1 MWKHKIQVLNV
12 ITFKK
17 VRYKN
22 FLSTGQQFI
31 EIQLDRSSKTLVVGE
46 NGAGKSTMLDALCF
60 GLFQRAFRN
69 IKKDQMVNSINE
81 KDCVVEVEFTIGQNE
96 YKIIRG
102 IKPNIFEIWC
112 NDVML
117 NQDAAV
123 RDYQKHLEQTI
134 LKLNFR
140 SFTQVVI
147 LGNASFVPF
156 MQLRPEY
163 RRQVVE
169 EILDIEI
176 FSKMNLL
183 FREKQKNQDEL
194 IKQTDFNYQLVD
206 NKIDDKKK
214 YIDDIS
220 NRSKD
225 LADFKKAE
233 LNKSITDIANYE
245 EDIKRVR
252 VDIAELQKQV
262 MDETKVNDKHKKL
275 HTMEAKLENTCN
287 KHKKDLSFFQS
298 HNDCPTCQQ
307 SIDEAFKSTMMSK
320 KAEKIQELDSA
331 LGQID
336 KEIKTNEMKLDTIN
350 KTMVTIREK
359 ELLINRYETSIDEI
373 KKQTVR
379 LGQEI
384 ADLQDEKV
392 STAEQTGELNQLRER
407 ITELEKDK
415 LDQKNEMVYIDTA
428 RHLMQDTG
436 IKTKIIKQYL
446 PIMNQLINRNLA
458 DMDFFVNFS
467 LDEEFNETIKSRHR
481 DEFNYHSFSEGEK
494 LRIDLAILFTWR
506 EIAKLKN
513 STNTNL
519 LILDEIFD
527 SSLDSSGTDEFM
539 RILHTTMEKENV
551 FVISHKGDTLIDKF
565 PRVMKFEKYKNFTR
579 MAE

>member
-1 MWKHKIQVLNV
+1 M

-17 VRYKN
+17 IRYKN

-31 EIQLDRSSKTLVVGE
+31 EIDLDSSPTTLVVGN
-46 NGAGKSTMLDALCF
+46 NGAGKSTMLDAMCF
-60 GLFQRAFRN
+60 GLFAKPFRAV
-69 IKKDQMVNSINE
+69 KKDQLVNTINE
-81 KDCVVEVEFTIGQNE
+81 KDCIVEVEFIIGKKQ

-112 NDVML
+112 NGDML

-123 RDYQKHLEQTI
+123 RDYQKHLEQHI

-156 MQLRPEY
+156 MQLRARH
-163 RRQVVE
+163 RREVVE

-176 FSKMNLL
+176 FSKLNLM
-183 FREKQKNQDEL
+183 FREKQKAQDET
-194 IKQTDFNYQLVD
+194 IKQADFNFQLLD
-206 NKIDDKKK
+206 GKINTQQKH
-214 YIDDIS
+214 IDDIS
-220 NRSKD
+220 NTNKD
-225 LADFKKAE
+225 TVNLKQVAITNSE
-233 LNKSITDIANYE
+233 TDIENYE
-245 EDIKRVR
+245 EDVARVKRE
-252 VDIAELQKQV
+252 ITGLQTEILDQ
-262 MDETKVNDKHKKL
+262 TKVTNKHGKL
-275 HTMEAKLENTCN
+275 TSMEAKLENTCI
-287 KHKKDLSFFQS
+287 KHKKELKFFQS
-298 HNDCPTCQQ
+298 HDDCPTCQQ
-307 SIDEAFKSTMMSK
+307 SIDEAFK
-320 KAEKIQELDSA
+320 KATIVVKEAKVVELE
-331 LGQID
+331 LGMEQID
-336 KEIKTNEMKLDTIN
+336 NAIQTSQKKLDKIN
-350 KTMVTIREK
+350 QTVVAIREK
-359 ELLINRYETSIDEI
+359 ELLINRYETSISEI
-373 KKQTVR
+373 EKYKSKIQK
-379 LGQEI
+379 EI
-384 ADLQDEKV
+384 DDLSDEKF
-392 STAEQTGELNQLRER
+392 STGVATGELNQLQEQL
-407 ITELEKDK
+407 TEAGKNKLKHKEEK
-415 LDQKNEMVYIDTA
+415 VYIDTA

-446 PIMNQLINRNLA
+446 PIMNQYINKNLA

-481 DEFNYHSFSEGEK
+481 DDFQYHSFSEGEK

-527 SSLDSSGTDEFM
+527 SSLDTSGTDEFM
-539 RILHTTMEKENV
+539 RILYRTMSKENV

>member
-1 MWKHKIQVLNV
+1 MIN
-12 ITFKK
+12 FSK

-31 EIQLDRSSKTLVVGE
+31 EIDLQKSNTTLVVGE

-69 IKKDQMVNSINE
+69 IKKDQLINTINE
-81 KDCVVEVEFTIGQNE
+81 KECIVEVEFTVGQKD

-112 NDVML
+112 NGDML
-117 NQDAAV
+117 NQDAAQ
-123 RDYQKHLEQTI
+123 RDYQKHLEQQI

-156 MQLRPEY
+156 MQLRARH

-225 LADFKKAE
+225 LADSKKAE
-233 LNKSITDIANYE
+233 LNKSITDISNYE
-245 EDIKRVR
+245 EDIKKVR
-252 VDIAELQKQV
+252 VNIAELQKQV
-262 MDETKVNDKHKKL
+262 IDEAKINDKHKKL
-275 HTMEAKLENTCN
+275 HNMEAKLENTCN

-307 SIDEAFKSTMMSK
+307 SIDEAYKSTMISK
-320 KAEKIQELDSA
+320 KAEKIQELESA
-331 LGQID
+331 LGQIE
-336 KEIKTNEMKLDTIN
+336 KEIITSEMKLDTIN

-359 ELLINRYETSIDEI
+359 ELLINRYETSIEEI
-373 KKQTVR
+373 KKQTTK
-379 LGQEI
+379 LAQEI
-384 ADLQDEKV
+384 AELQDEKV

-446 PIMNQLINRNLA
+446 PIMNQLINKNLA

-539 RILHTTMEKENV
+539 RILYTTMAKENV

-565 PRVMKFEKYKNFTR
+565 PRVMKFEKHKNFTR

>member
-1 MWKHKIQVLNV
+1 M
-12 ITFKK
+12 ITFKN

-22 FLSTGQQFI
+22 FLSTGNQFI
-31 EIQLDRSSKTLVVGE
+31 DIQLDRAQSTLVVGE
-46 NGAGKSTMLDALCF
+46 NGSGKSTMLDALCF

-81 KDCVVEVEFTIGQNE
+81 KDCVVEVEFIIGQNE

-112 NDVML
+112 NGVML

-134 LKLNFR
+134 LKLNYR

-156 MQLRPEY
+156 MQLRARH

-176 FSKMNLL
+176 FSKMNLM
-183 FREKQKNQDEL
+183 FREKQKLQDEVIKNSDFNCQL
-194 IKQTDFNYQLVD
+194 IDSKIESQKKHIEELSGNNQQSIDKKILEMQKAQTDIDNYQLD
-206 NKIDDKKK
+206 IDRV
-214 YIDDIS
+214 S
-220 NRSKD
+220 TE
-225 LADFKKAE
+225 KA
-233 LNKSITDIANYE
+233 A
-245 EDIKRVR
+245 
-252 VDIAELQKQV
+252 LQKEIL
-262 MDETKVNDKHKKL
+262 DETEINNKYKQL
-275 HTMEAKLENTCN
+275 HNVEAKLENTCS
-287 KHKKDLSFFQS
+287 KHKKDLEFFET

-307 SIDEAFKSTMMSK
+307 AIDKAFKSTM
-320 KAEKIQELDSA
+320 
-331 LGQID
+331 ID
-336 KEIKTNEMKLDTIN
+336 KKKNKVIEIDSGMKQIAKEIVTTETRLTKIN
-350 KTMVTIREK
+350 DTMVAIREK
-359 ELLINRYETSIDEI
+359 ELLINRFETSISEI
-373 KKQTVR
+373 KKYIDNKQNEIDELSDDKYTTGVAAGK
-379 LGQEI
+379 LTKLQEQLTE
-384 ADLQDEKV
+384 AELAKV
-392 STAEQTGELNQLRER
+392 NHKEQKTYL
-407 ITELEKDK
+407 
-415 LDQKNEMVYIDTA
+415 DTA
-428 RHLMQDTG
+428 RYLMQDTG

-446 PIMNQLINRNLA
+446 PIMNQFINKNLA
-458 DMDFFVNFS
+458 DMDFFVNFT
-467 LDEEFNETIKSRHR
+467 LDDEFNETIKSRYR

-527 SSLDSSGTDEFM
+527 SSLDASGTDEFM
-539 RILHTTMEKENV
+539 RILNNKLAKENV

-565 PRVMKFEKYKNFTR
+565 PSILKFEKYKNFTR
-579 MAE
+579 MA

>member
-1 MWKHKIQVLNV
+1 MPKDDP
-12 ITFKK
+12 FK
-17 VRYKN
+17 
-22 FLSTGQQFI
+22 
-31 EIQLDRSSKTLVVGE
+31 
-46 NGAGKSTMLDALCF
+46 
-60 GLFQRAFRN
+60 
-69 IKKDQMVNSINE
+69 
-81 KDCVVEVEFTIGQNE
+81 
-96 YKIIRG
+96 
-102 IKPNIFEIWC
+102 FE
-112 NDVML
+112 
-117 NQDAAV
+117 
-123 RDYQKHLEQTI
+123 
-134 LKLNFR
+134 
-140 SFTQVVI
+140 
-147 LGNASFVPF
+147 
-156 MQLRPEY
+156 
-163 RRQVVE
+163 
-169 EILDIEI
+169 
-176 FSKMNLL
+176 
-183 FREKQKNQDEL
+183 
-194 IKQTDFNYQLVD
+194 
-206 NKIDDKKK
+206 DKKK

-225 LADFKKAE
+225 LADSKKAE

-245 EDIKRVR
+245 EDIKKVR
-252 VDIAELQKQV
+252 VGIAELQKQV
-262 MDETKVNDKHKKL
+262 IDEAKVNDKHKKL
-275 HTMEAKLENTCN
+275 HNMEAKLENTCS

-298 HNDCPTCQQ
+298 HDDCPTCQQ
-307 SIDEAFKSTMMSK
+307 SIDEAFKSTMISK
-320 KAEKIQELDSA
+320 KAEKVQELEIA
-331 LGQID
+331 LGQIET
-336 KEIKTNEMKLDTIN
+336 EIKTSEMKLDTIN
-350 KTMVTIREK
+350 KTMIAIREK
-359 ELLINRYETSIDEI
+359 ELLINRYETSIEEI
-373 KKQTVR
+373 KKQTIR

-384 ADLQDEKV
+384 AELQDEKV

-407 ITELEKDK
+407 ITELEKEK
-415 LDQKNEMVYIDTA
+415 LEQKNEMIYIDTA

-446 PIMNQLINRNLA
+446 PIMNQLINKNLA

-539 RILHTTMEKENV
+539 RILYTTMAKENV

>member
-1 MWKHKIQVLNV
+1 MIV
-12 ITFKK
+12 FKK
-17 VRYKN
+17 IRYKN

-31 EIQLDRSSKTLVVGE
+31 EIQLDRSSKTLVIGE

-81 KDCVVEVEFTIGQNE
+81 KDCVVEVEFIIGQNE

-112 NDVML
+112 NGIML

-123 RDYQKHLEQTI
+123 RDYQKHLESTI
-134 LKLNFR
+134 LKFR

-156 MQLRPEY
+156 MQLRARH

-176 FSKMNLL
+176 FSKMNLM
-183 FREKQKNQDEL
+183 FREKQKLQDEVIKNSDFNCQL
-194 IKQTDFNYQLVD
+194 IDSKIESQKKHIEELSGNNQQSIDKKVLEMQVAQTDTDNYQLD
-206 NKIDDKKK
+206 IDRV
-214 YIDDIS
+214 S
-220 NRSKD
+220 TE
-225 LADFKKAE
+225 KA
-233 LNKSITDIANYE
+233 A
-245 EDIKRVR
+245 
-252 VDIAELQKQV
+252 LQKEIL
-262 MDETKVNDKHKKL
+262 DETKINNKYKQL
-275 HTMEAKLENTCN
+275 HNVEAKLENTCS
-287 KHKKDLSFFQS
+287 KHKKDLEFFET

-307 SIDEAFKSTMMSK
+307 AIDKAFKSTM
-320 KAEKIQELDSA
+320 
-331 LGQID
+331 ID
-336 KEIKTNEMKLDTIN
+336 KKKNKVIEIDSGMKRIAKEIVTTETRLTKIN
-350 KTMVTIREK
+350 DTMVAIREK
-359 ELLINRYETSIDEI
+359 ELLINRFETSISEI
-373 KKQTVR
+373 KKYIDNKQNEIDELSDDKYTTGVAAGK
-379 LGQEI
+379 LTKLQEQLTE
-384 ADLQDEKV
+384 AELAKV
-392 STAEQTGELNQLRER
+392 NHKEQKTYL
-407 ITELEKDK
+407 
-415 LDQKNEMVYIDTA
+415 DTA
-428 RHLMQDTG
+428 RYLMQDTG

-446 PIMNQLINRNLA
+446 PIMNQFINKNLA
-458 DMDFFVNFS
+458 DMDFFVNFT
-467 LDEEFNETIKSRHR
+467 LDDEFNETIKSRYR

-527 SSLDSSGTDEFM
+527 SSLDASGTDEFM
-539 RILHTTMEKENV
+539 RILNNKLAKENV

-565 PRVMKFEKYKNFTR
+565 PSILKFEKYKNFTR
-579 MAE
+579 MA

>member
-1 MWKHKIQVLNV
+1 LIL
-12 ITFKK
+12 FKT

-31 EIQLDRSSKTLVVGE
+31 EIQLDRAPATLVVGE

-60 GLFQRAFRN
+60 GLFQRPFRN
-69 IKKDQMVNSINE
+69 IKKDQLINSINE
-81 KDCVVEVEFTIGQNE
+81 KECVVEVEFTVGKKD
-96 YKIIRG
+96 YKIIRC
-102 IKPNIFEIWC
+102 IKPNKFEIWC
-112 NDVML
+112 NGDML

-123 RDYQKHLEQTI
+123 RDYQKHLEQQI

-156 MQLRPEY
+156 MQLKARY

-176 FSKMNLL
+176 FSKMNLM
-183 FREKQKNQDEL
+183 FREKQKSQDEV
-194 IKQTDFNYQLVD
+194 IKQADFDYQMLDSKIDTQKKHIEEISQNNLESIDTKKLDIKKSETDIKNYQKD
-206 NKIDDKKK
+206 IDDTM
-214 YIDDIS
+214 IE
-220 NRSKD
+220 
-225 LADFKKAE
+225 KA
-233 LNKSITDIANYE
+233 K
-245 EDIKRVR
+245 
-252 VDIAELQKQV
+252 LQKQIL
-262 MDETKVNDKHKKL
+262 DEVAVNTRYKKL
-275 HTMEAKLENTCN
+275 HTMEAKLENTCS
-287 KHKKDLSFFQS
+287 KHKKDLKFFETYD
-298 HNDCPTCQQ
+298 DCPTCQQ
-307 SIDEAFKSTMMSK
+307 AIDSAFKSQM
-320 KAEKIQELDSA
+320 
-331 LGQID
+331 ID
-336 KEIKTNEMKLDTIN
+336 KKKSKVDEIESGMQQLEKEITTTETRLKKIN
-350 KTMVTIREK
+350 DTMVLIREQ
-359 ELLINRYETSIDEI
+359 ELLINRFQTSINEI
-373 KKQTVR
+373 QKYIAKINS
-379 LGQEI
+379 EI
-384 ADLQDEKV
+384 EELSDEKFSSGV
-392 STAEQTGELNQLRER
+392 ATGELSQLQENL
-407 ITELEKDK
+407 TQADLDKKKYKEEK
-415 LDQKNEMVYIDTA
+415 LYIDTA
-428 RHLMQDTG
+428 RVLMQDTG

-446 PIMNQLINRNLA
+446 PIMNQYINKNLA
-458 DMDFFVNFS
+458 DMDFFVNFT

-481 DEFNYHSFSEGEK
+481 DVFNYHSFSEGEK

-539 RILHTTMEKENV
+539 RILNSTMEKENV

>member
-1 MWKHKIQVLNV
+1 MI
-12 ITFKK
+12 IFKT

-31 EIQLDRSSKTLVVGE
+31 EIQLNRAPATLVVGE

-60 GLFQRAFRN
+60 GLFQRPFRN
-69 IKKDQMVNSINE
+69 IKKDQLINSINE
-81 KDCVVEVEFTIGQNE
+81 KDCIVEVEFTVGKKD
-96 YKIIRG
+96 YKIIRC
-102 IKPNIFEIWC
+102 IKPNKFEIWC
-112 NDVML
+112 NGDML

-123 RDYQKHLEQTI
+123 RDYQKHLEQQI

-156 MQLRPEY
+156 MQLKARY

-176 FSKMNLL
+176 FSKMNLM
-183 FREKQKNQDEL
+183 FREKQKAQDEI
-194 IKQTDFNYQLVD
+194 IKQADFDYQLLDSKIDTQKKHIDEISKNNLESIDTKKLDIKKSETDIKNYQKD
-206 NKIDDKKK
+206 IDDTT
-214 YIDDIS
+214 
-220 NRSKD
+220 
-225 LADFKKAE
+225 AE
-233 LNKSITDIANYE
+233 RAK
-245 EDIKRVR
+245 
-252 VDIAELQKQV
+252 LQKQIL
-262 MDETKVNDKHKKL
+262 DEVAVNSRYKKL
-275 HTMEAKLENTCN
+275 HTMEAKLENTCS
-287 KHKKDLSFFQS
+287 KHKKDLKFFETYD
-298 HNDCPTCQQ
+298 DCPTCQQ
-307 SIDEAFKSTMMSK
+307 AIDKAFKSEM
-320 KAEKIQELDSA
+320 
-331 LGQID
+331 ID
-336 KEIKTNEMKLDTIN
+336 KKKSKVDEIESGMQQLEKEIVTTETRLKKINDTMIL
-350 KTMVTIREK
+350 IREQ
-359 ELLINRYETSIDEI
+359 ELLINRFQTSINEI
-373 KKQTVR
+373 QKYIAKINR
-379 LGQEI
+379 EI
-384 ADLQDEKV
+384 EELSDEKF
-392 STAEQTGELNQLRER
+392 SSGIATGELNQLRER

-446 PIMNQLINRNLA
+446 PIMNQLINKNLA

-527 SSLDSSGTDEFM
+527 SSLDSAGTDEFM
-539 RILHTTMEKENV
+539 KILNSTMDKENV

>member
-1 MWKHKIQVLNV
+1 MIK
-12 ITFKK
+12 FKR

-69 IKKDQMVNSINE
+69 IKKEQMVNSINE
-81 KDCVVEVEFTIGQNE
+81 KDCVVEVEFIIGQNE
-96 YKIIRG
+96 YKIVRG

-112 NDVML
+112 NNVML
-117 NQDAAV
+117 NQDAAQ
-123 RDYQKHLEQTI
+123 RDYQKHLESTI

-176 FSKMNLL
+176 FSKMNFLL
-183 FREKQKNQDEL
+183 KDKVKNQDEL
-194 IKQTDFNYQLVD
+194 IKQADFNCQLIDSKIDSQKKHIEDLSGNNQQSIEKKQLEIKKAETDIDNYQLD
-206 NKIDDKKK
+206 ID
-214 YIDDIS
+214 
-220 NRSKD
+220 
-225 LADFKKAE
+225 
-233 LNKSITDIANYE
+233 
-245 EDIKRVR
+245 RVTTEKT
-252 VDIAELQKQV
+252 ALQNEIL
-262 MDETKVNDKHKKL
+262 DETKINNKYKQL
-275 HTMEAKLENTCN
+275 HNVEAKLENTCS
-287 KHKKDLSFFQS
+287 KHKKDLEFFET

-307 SIDEAFKSTMMSK
+307 SIDEAFKSTM
-320 KAEKIQELDSA
+320 
-331 LGQID
+331 ID
-336 KEIKTNEMKLDTIN
+336 KKKNKVVEINSAMSQLVKEIEGVEYRLNDIN
-350 KTMVTIREK
+350 KTMVAIREK
-359 ELLINRYETSIDEI
+359 ELLLNRYETSISEI
-373 KKQTVR
+373 EKYMTNKQNEV
-379 LGQEI
+379 
-384 ADLQDEKV
+384 D
-392 STAEQTGELNQLRER
+392 
-407 ITELEKDK
+407 ELEDDK
-415 LDQKNEMVYIDTA
+415 FTTGAATGKLEELQEQLTEAESAKVKQKEQKTYLDTA
-428 RHLMQDTG
+428 RYLMQDTG

-446 PIMNQLINRNLA
+446 PIMNQFINKNLA
-458 DMDFFVNFS
+458 DMDFFVNFT
-467 LDEEFNETIKSRHR
+467 LDDEFNETIKSRYR

-519 LILDEIFD
+519 LILDERFD
-527 SSLDSSGTDEFM
+527 SSLDTSGTDEFM
-539 RILHTTMEKENV
+539 RILYHTMNKENV

>member
-1 MWKHKIQVLNV
+1 MI
-12 ITFKK
+12 IFKK

-31 EIQLDRSSKTLVVGE
+31 EIQLDRAQSTLVVGE

-69 IKKDQMVNSINE
+69 IKKDQLVNSINE
-81 KDCVVEVEFTIGQNE
+81 KECVVEVEFIVGQNY

-102 IKPNIFEIWC
+102 IKPNTFEIWC

-117 NQDAAV
+117 NQDAAQ
-123 RDYQKHLEQTI
+123 RDYQKHLESTI

-156 MQLRPEY
+156 MQLRARH

-183 FREKQKNQDEL
+183 FREKQKNQDEV
-194 IKQTDFNYQLVD
+194 IKQSEFNCQLIDSKIDSQKKHIEDMSGNKQQTIEKKQIEIRQAQTDIDNYQLD
-206 NKIDDKKK
+206 IDKVNTEK
-214 YIDDIS
+214 
-220 NRSKD
+220 
-225 LADFKKAE
+225 
-233 LNKSITDIANYE
+233 
-245 EDIKRVR
+245 
-252 VDIAELQKQV
+252 AELQKQIL
-262 MDETKVNDKHKKL
+262 DESKINNKYKQL
-275 HTMEAKLENTCN
+275 HNLEAKLENTCS
-287 KHKKDLSFFQS
+287 KHKKDLGFFQT

-307 SIDEAFKSTMMSK
+307 VIDEAFKSTMIGK
-320 KAEKIQELDSA
+320 KAEKVQELEGA
-331 LGQID
+331 LGQIEKD
-336 KEIKTNEMKLDTIN
+336 IKSTEDRLDIIN
-350 KTMVTIREK
+350 KTMIAIREK
-359 ELLINRYETSIDEI
+359 ELLVNRYETSISEI
-373 KKQTVR
+373 KKYMANKQNEV
-379 LGQEI
+379 
-384 ADLQDEKV
+384 D
-392 STAEQTGELNQLRER
+392 
-407 ITELEKDK
+407 ELEDDK
-415 LDQKNEMVYIDTA
+415 FTTGVATGKLEELQEQLTSAETAKTKQKEQKNYLDTA
-428 RHLMQDTG
+428 RYLMQDTG

-446 PIMNQLINRNLA
+446 PIMNQLINKNLA
-458 DMDFFVNFS
+458 DMDFFVNFT
-467 LDEEFNETIKSRHR
+467 LDDEFNETIKSRHR

-527 SSLDSSGTDEFM
+527 SSLDASGTDEFM
-539 RILHTTMEKENV
+539 RILSNKLAKENV
-551 FVISHKGDTLIDKF
+551 FVISHKGDTLLDKF
-565 PRVMKFEKYKNFTR
+565 PSILKFEKYKNFTR
-579 MAE
+579 MA

>member
-1 MWKHKIQVLNV
+1 MIK
-12 ITFKK
+12 FKR

-22 FLSTGQQFI
+22 LLSTGQQFI
-31 EIQLDRSSKTLVVGE
+31 EIELDKSSTTLVVGE

-60 GLFQRAFRN
+60 GLFQRPFRN
-69 IKKDQMVNSINE
+69 IKKDQLINSINE
-81 KDCVVEVEFTIGQNE
+81 KECIVEVEFTVGQKD

-102 IKPNIFEIWC
+102 IKPNTFEIWC
-112 NDVML
+112 DGDML
-117 NQDAAV
+117 NQDAAQ
-123 RDYQKHLEQTI
+123 RDYQKHLEQQI

-140 SFTQVVI
+140 SFTQGGI

-156 MQLRPEY
+156 MQLRARH

-225 LADFKKAE
+225 LADSKKAE

-245 EDIKRVR
+245 EDIRKVR
-252 VDIAELQKQV
+252 VGIAELQKQV
-262 MDETKVNDKHKKL
+262 IDEAKVNDKHKKL
-275 HTMEAKLENTCN
+275 HNMEAKLENTCS

-307 SIDEAFKSTMMSK
+307 SIDEAFKSTMISK
-320 KAEKIQELDSA
+320 KAEKVQELEIA
-331 LGQID
+331 LGQIET
-336 KEIKTNEMKLDTIN
+336 EIKTSEMKLDTIN
-350 KTMVTIREK
+350 KTMVAIREK
-359 ELLINRYETSIDEI
+359 ELLINRYETSIEEI
-373 KKQTVR
+373 KKQTIR

-384 ADLQDEKV
+384 AELQDEKV

-415 LDQKNEMVYIDTA
+415 LEQKNEMIYIDTA

-446 PIMNQLINRNLA
+446 PIMNQLINKNLA

-539 RILHTTMEKENV
+539 RILYTTMAKENV

-565 PRVMKFEKYKNFTR
+565 PRVMKFEKHKNFTR

>member
-1 MWKHKIQVLNV
+1 MIL
-12 ITFKK
+12 FKK

-31 EIQLDRSSKTLVVGE
+31 EIDLDKANTTLVVGE

-60 GLFQRAFRN
+60 GLFQRPFRG
-69 IKKDQMVNSINE
+69 IKKDQLINSINE
-81 KDCVVEVEFTIGQNE
+81 KECIVEVEFTVGQKD

-102 IKPNIFEIWC
+102 IKPNKFEIWC
-112 NDVML
+112 NGDML
-117 NQDAAV
+117 NQDAAQ
-123 RDYQKHLEQTI
+123 RDYQKHLEQQI

-156 MQLRPEY
+156 MQLRARH

-206 NKIDDKKK
+206 NKIDDKRK

-225 LADFKKAE
+225 LAESKKAE
-233 LNKSITDIANYE
+233 LRKSITDITNYE
-245 EDIKRVR
+245 EDIKQVR
-252 VDIAELQKQV
+252 IEIAELQKLV
-262 MDETKVNDKHKKL
+262 LDETKVNSKHKKL
-275 HTMEAKLENTCN
+275 HNMEAKLENTCN
-287 KHKKDLSFFQS
+287 KHKKDLGFFQT
-298 HNDCPTCQQ
+298 HNDCPVCQQ
-307 SIDEAFKSTMMSK
+307 AIDEAYKSTMMSK
-320 KAEKIQELDSA
+320 KAEKIQELEIA

-336 KEIKTNEMKLDTIN
+336 KEIKTSEMKLDTIN
-350 KTMVTIREK
+350 KTMVIIRER
-359 ELLINRYETSIDEI
+359 ELLINRFETSITEI

-384 ADLQDEKV
+384 AELQDEKV

-407 ITELEKDK
+407 ITDLEKDK
-415 LDQKNEMVYIDTA
+415 LDQKNEMLYIDTA

-446 PIMNQLINRNLA
+446 PIMNQLINKNLA
-458 DMDFFVNFS
+458 NMDFFVNFS

>member
-1 MWKHKIQVLNV
+1 MIV
-12 ITFKK
+12 FKK

-81 KDCVVEVEFTIGQNE
+81 KDCVVEVEFVIGKNE
-96 YKIIRG
+96 YKVIRG
-102 IKPNIFEIWC
+102 IKPNKFEIWC
-112 NDVML
+112 NGIML

-176 FSKMNLL
+176 FSKMNFIL
-183 FREKQKNQDEL
+183 KDKVKNQDEL
-194 IKQTDFNYQLVD
+194 IKQSDFNYQLIESKVD
-206 NKIDDKKK
+206 SQKKHIEDLSGNNQQSIDKKQ
-214 YIDDIS
+214 IEIQQS
-220 NRSKD
+220 Q
-225 LADFKKAE
+225 
-233 LNKSITDIANYE
+233 TDIDNYQL
-245 EDIKRVR
+245 DIDRVT
-252 VDIAELQKQV
+252 AEKTALQNEIL
-262 MDETKVNDKHKKL
+262 DETKINNKYKQL
-275 HTMEAKLENTCN
+275 HNVEAKLENTCS
-287 KHKKDLSFFQS
+287 KHKKDLEFFET

-307 SIDEAFKSTMMSK
+307 AIDEAFKSTMIDK
-320 KAEKIQELDSA
+320 KKNKVIEIDSA
-331 LGQID
+331 MGQLV
-336 KEIKTNEMKLDTIN
+336 KEITTTEQRLHSINE
-350 KTMVTIREK
+350 TMVTIREK
-359 ELLINRYETSIDEI
+359 ELLINRYETSISEI
-373 KKQTVR
+373 EKYMTNKQNEV
-379 LGQEI
+379 
-384 ADLQDEKV
+384 D
-392 STAEQTGELNQLRER
+392 
-407 ITELEKDK
+407 ELEDDK
-415 LDQKNEMVYIDTA
+415 FTTGAATGKLEELQEQLTNAETAKVKQKEQKTYLDTA
-428 RHLMQDTG
+428 RYLMQDTG

-446 PIMNQLINRNLA
+446 PIMNQFINKNLA
-458 DMDFFVNFS
+458 DMDFFVNFT
-467 LDEEFNETIKSRHR
+467 LDDEFNETIKSRHR

-527 SSLDSSGTDEFM
+527 SSLDASGTDEFM
-539 RILHTTMEKENV
+539 RILTNKLAKENV

-565 PRVMKFEKYKNFTR
+565 PSILKFEKYKNFTR
-579 MAE
+579 MA

>member
-1 MWKHKIQVLNV
+1 MI
-12 ITFKK
+12 IFKK

-31 EIQLDRSSKTLVVGE
+31 EINLNEAPTTLVVGN

-60 GLFQRAFRN
+60 GLFAKPFRS
-69 IKKDQMVNSINE
+69 IKKDQLINTINE
-81 KDCVVEVEFTIGQNE
+81 KECIVEVDFIIGKKQ

-102 IKPNIFEIWC
+102 IKPNLFEIWC
-112 NDVML
+112 DDIML
-117 NQDAAV
+117 NQDASV
-123 RDYQKHLEQTI
+123 RDYQKHLEQQI
-134 LKLNFR
+134 LKLNYR

-156 MQLRPEY
+156 MQLRARH

-206 NKIDDKKK
+206 NKIDDKRK

-225 LADFKKAE
+225 LADSKKAE
-233 LNKSITDIANYE
+233 LSKSITDITNYE
-245 EDIKRVR
+245 EDIKQVR
-252 VDIAELQKQV
+252 VEIAELQKLV
-262 MDETKVNDKHKKL
+262 LDETKVNAKHKKL
-275 HTMEAKLENTCN
+275 HNMEAKLENTCN
-287 KHKKDLSFFQS
+287 KHKKDLGFFQT
-298 HNDCPTCQQ
+298 HNDCPVCQQ
-307 SIDEAFKSTMMSK
+307 AIDEAYKSTMMSK
-320 KAEKIQELDSA
+320 KAEKIQELEIA

-336 KEIKTNEMKLDTIN
+336 KEIKTSEMKLDTIN
-350 KTMVTIREK
+350 KTMVIIRER
-359 ELLINRYETSIDEI
+359 ELLINRFETSITEI

-384 ADLQDEKV
+384 AELQDEKV

-407 ITELEKDK
+407 ITDLEKDK
-415 LDQKNEMVYIDTA
+415 LDQKNEMIYIDTA

-446 PIMNQLINRNLA
+446 PIMNQLINKNLA
-458 DMDFFVNFS
+458 NMDFFVNFS

>member
-1 MWKHKIQVLNV
+1 MIH
-12 ITFKK
+12 FKK

-69 IKKDQMVNSINE
+69 IKKDQLVNSINE
-81 KDCVVEVEFTIGQNE
+81 KDCVVEVEFIIGQNE

-112 NDVML
+112 NNIML

-123 RDYQKHLEQTI
+123 RDYQKHLESTI

-156 MQLRPEY
+156 MQLRARH

-176 FSKMNLL
+176 FSKMNLM
-183 FREKQKNQDEL
+183 FREKQKTQDEI
-194 IKQTDFNYQLVD
+194 IKQAEFNSQLIDSKIESQKKHIEELSGNNQQSIDKKILEMKQAQTDIDNYQLD
-206 NKIDDKKK
+206 IDRV
-214 YIDDIS
+214 S
-220 NRSKD
+220 
-225 LADFKKAE
+225 AEKA
-233 LNKSITDIANYE
+233 A
-245 EDIKRVR
+245 
-252 VDIAELQKQV
+252 LQKEIL
-262 MDETKVNDKHKKL
+262 DETKINNKYKQL
-275 HTMEAKLENTCN
+275 HNMEAKLENTCS
-287 KHKKDLSFFQS
+287 KHKKDLEFFET

-307 SIDEAFKSTMMSK
+307 AIDKAYKSTMIGDK
-320 KAEKIQELDSA
+320 KDKVIEIDIAMIQLE
-331 LGQID
+331 
-336 KEIKTNEMKLDTIN
+336 KEINTTETRLTKIN
-350 KTMVTIREK
+350 DTMVVIREK
-359 ELLINRYETSIDEI
+359 ELLINRFETSIIEI
-373 KKQTVR
+373 KKYITNKKNEIDELSDDKFTTGVAT
-379 LGQEI
+379 GQ
-384 ADLQDEKV
+384 L
-392 STAEQTGELNQLRER
+392 
-407 ITELEKDK
+407 TELKEQLIDADK
-415 LDQKNEMVYIDTA
+415 AKVNHKEQKAYLDTA
-428 RHLMQDTG
+428 RYLMQDTG

-446 PIMNQLINRNLA
+446 PIMNQFINKNLA
-458 DMDFFVNFS
+458 DMDFFVNFT
-467 LDEEFNETIKSRHR
+467 LDDEFNETIKSRYR

-513 STNTNL
+513 STNTNV

-527 SSLDSSGTDEFM
+527 SSLDASGTDEFM
-539 RILHTTMEKENV
+539 RILTNKLEKENV

-565 PRVMKFEKYKNFTR
+565 PSILKFEKYKNFTR
-579 MAE
+579 MA

>member
-1 MWKHKIQVLNV
+1 MIV
-12 ITFKK
+12 FKK

-31 EIQLDRSSKTLVVGE
+31 EVQLDRSAKTLVVGE

-81 KDCVVEVEFTIGQNE
+81 KDCVVEVEFIIGQNQ

-112 NDVML
+112 NGVML

-123 RDYQKHLEQTI
+123 RDYQKHLESTI

-156 MQLRPEY
+156 MQLRARH

-176 FSKMNLL
+176 FSKMNLM
-183 FREKQKNQDEL
+183 FREKVKAQDEV
-194 IKQTDFNYQLVD
+194 IKQSDFNCQLID
-206 NKIDDKKK
+206 GKIESQKKHIEDMSGNNQQLIDKKQ
-214 YIDDIS
+214 IEI
-220 NRSKD
+220 RQ
-225 LADFKKAE
+225 AQ
-233 LNKSITDIANYE
+233 TDIDNYKL
-245 EDIKRVR
+245 DIDKVNKEK
-252 VDIAELQKQV
+252 IELQNEIL
-262 MDETKVNDKHKKL
+262 DETKINNKYKQL
-275 HTMEAKLENTCN
+275 HNMEAKLENTCS
-287 KHKKDLSFFQS
+287 KHKKDLEFFET

-307 SIDEAFKSTMMSK
+307 AIDEAFKSTMIDK
-320 KAEKIQELDSA
+320 KKNKVIEIDSA
-331 LGQID
+331 MGQLV
-336 KEIKTNEMKLDTIN
+336 KEITTTEQRLHSINE
-350 KTMVTIREK
+350 TMVTIREK
-359 ELLINRYETSIDEI
+359 ELLINRYETSISEI
-373 KKQTVR
+373 EKYMTNKQNEV
-379 LGQEI
+379 
-384 ADLQDEKV
+384 D
-392 STAEQTGELNQLRER
+392 
-407 ITELEKDK
+407 ELEDDK
-415 LDQKNEMVYIDTA
+415 FTTGAATGKLEELQEQLTNAETAKVKQKEQKTYLDTA
-428 RHLMQDTG
+428 RYLMQDTG

-446 PIMNQLINRNLA
+446 PIMNQFINKNLA
-458 DMDFFVNFS
+458 DMDFFVNFT
-467 LDEEFNETIKSRHR
+467 LDDEFNETIKSRHR

-527 SSLDSSGTDEFM
+527 SSLDASGTDEFM
-539 RILHTTMEKENV
+539 RILTNKLAKENV
-551 FVISHKGDTLIDKF
+551 FVISHKGDTLLDKF
-565 PRVMKFEKYKNFTR
+565 PSILKFEKYKNFTR
-579 MAE
+579 MA

>member
-1 MWKHKIQVLNV
+1 MIN
-12 ITFKK
+12 FSK

-31 EIQLDRSSKTLVVGE
+31 EVDLQKSNTTLVVGE

-69 IKKDQMVNSINE
+69 IKKDQLINSLNE
-81 KDCVVEVEFTIGQNE
+81 RECVVEVYFTVGQKS
-96 YKIIRG
+96 YKIVRG

-112 NDVML
+112 DGDML
-117 NQDAAV
+117 NQDAAQ
-123 RDYQKHLEQTI
+123 RDYQKHLEQQI

-156 MQLRPEY
+156 MQLRARH

-176 FSKMNLL
+176 FSKMNLM
-183 FREKQKNQDEL
+183 FREKAKSQDEI
-194 IKQTDFNYQLVD
+194 IKQDDFQYSILD
-206 NKIDDKKK
+206 SKIEDKKA

-220 NRSKD
+220 NRGKD
-225 LADFKKAE
+225 LADSKKVEIA
-233 LNKSITDIANYE
+233 KADTDIDNYNFKILDLRKE
-245 EDIKRVR
+245 
-252 VDIAELQKQV
+252 IAGLQKEIL
-262 MDETKVNDKHKKL
+262 DETKVNNMKSKL
-275 HTMEAKLENTCN
+275 HSMEAKLENTCN
-287 KHKKDLSFFQS
+287 KHKKDLKFFETYD
-298 HNDCPTCQQ
+298 DCPTCQQ
-307 SIDEAFKSTMMSK
+307 AIDAAFKATMIDK
-320 KAEKIQELDSA
+320 KKEKVAELDSA

-336 KEIKTNEMKLDTIN
+336 KEIKTNQMRLDTIN
-350 KTMVTIREK
+350 KTMVVIREK
-359 ELLINRYETSIDEI
+359 ELLINRYETSIDQIEI
-373 KKQTVR
+373 QKRKLENEVALLT
-379 LGQEI
+379 
-384 ADLQDEKV
+384 DEKI
-392 STAEQTGELNQLRER
+392 STAEQTGELNELQEQL
-407 ITELEKDK
+407 IQTDIKKKTDK
-415 LDQKNEMVYIDTA
+415 EHKVYIDTA
-428 RHLMQDTG
+428 RALMQDTG

-446 PIMNQLINRNLA
+446 PIMNQYINKYLA
-458 DMDFFVNFS
+458 DMDFFVNFT
-467 LDEEFNETIKSRHR
+467 LDEEFNETIKSRYR

-539 RILHTTMEKENV
+539 RILHTTMNKENV
-551 FVISHKGDTLIDKF
+551 FVISHKGDTLLDKF

-579 MAE
+579 MVE